1 MKCKT
6 TVNLGR
12 SMLGPSDSGLKE
24 QLTAASSTQLTAEFC
39 LELDFFVYISL
50 LS

>member
-24 QLTAASSTQLTAEFC
+24 QLTAASPAQLTAGFC
-39 LELDFFVYISL
+39 LELDFFVYIFL

>member
-24 QLTAASSTQLTAEFC
+24 QLTAASSAQLAAEFC
-39 LELDFFVYISL
+39 LELDFFLYIPL